1 MVLVDKIR
9 VSDEI
14 FPISPNDMLLKI
26 RNFLVNQC
34 LFTVVRE
41 IADDLDIGTGTFSDG
56 QLCILKDPINKYYIY
71 LRSANSY
78 NIWGNSYTTAEDK
91 IKKDSIAGIGLLMST
106 EYNDKFVKWY
116 DQDKTPLYF
125 KNNYVVRYGVN
136 IPYKKD
142 IFLNYCYNG
151 EEAYTCL
158 ISCRNKLDETPVTN
172 MRYSISHT
180 IFGNLHIFNKVNVD
194 SNEVGGFMIS
204 NETTDHGT
212 AETKTDKIKVGGK
225 PIKKKTK
232 TKTANLHQ
240 PSPNNNLV
248 DIFSSSGVG
257 STTHINVTYGDYP
270 TQAYD
275 VSYIYGETD
284 IKDDKAEDKTKHGI
298 NNVDAGIIG
307 CYWASSPSF
316 NGGDIGG
323 FDRKSFLEL
332 FSILSKLNPTALA
345 YSKLCYGYNYFNK
358 DTYDCKTFGL
368 PIIPVVNSN
377 PLYLDKRFAVG
388 EVYGV
393 YFISTYCTCD
403 GSLHVIKTY
412 NGLTYAQLFSNVRRD
427 IGSYIGLAIL
437 SKPAEEE
444 LSDSMGGREGL

>member
-78 NIWGNSYTTAEDK
+78 NIWGNSYTTVEDK
-91 IKKDSIAGIGLLMST
+91 VKKDSIAGIGLLMST

-172 MRYSISHT
+172 IGYNISHT

-225 PIKKKTK
+225 PIRRKTK
-232 TKTANLHQ
+232 IKTANLHQ

-248 DIFSSSGVG
+248 DIFSSSDDG

-275 VSYIYGETD
+275 ISYSYVETD
-284 IKDDKAEDKTKHGI
+284 IKDDKAEDKTKQDT
-298 NNVDAGIIG
+298 NKVDAG
-307 CYWASSPSF
+307 YHRVLL
-316 NGGDIGG
+316 G
-323 FDRKSFLEL
+323 F
-332 FSILSKLNPTALA
+332 
-345 YSKLCYGYNYFNK
+345 
-358 DTYDCKTFGL
+358 
-368 PIIPVVNSN
+368 
-377 PLYLDKRFAVG
+377 
-388 EVYGV
+388 
-393 YFISTYCTCD
+393 
-403 GSLHVIKTY
+403 
-412 NGLTYAQLFSNVRRD
+412 
-427 IGSYIGLAIL
+427 
-437 SKPAEEE
+437 
-444 LSDSMGGREGL
+444 